1 MSQKVEGEP
10 YHKVHRFTFR
20 CKKNQRYVIL
30 LEEYERDF
38 FGVKFYLNALAESE
52 KRFQQLT
59 NSYDAPAIINTSL
72 EVMGYKL
79 KENPNASFGFTG
91 APLESETDEKGK
103 PTKRFRVYKRIM
115 ENLFS
120 PERFAHYQL
129 EQSSI
134 YLLINRN
141 AEDPQELANWA
152 TEMLR
157 QNYEF

>member
-10 YHKVHRFTFR
+10 YFKVHRFTFR
-20 CKKNQRYVIL
+20 CKKNHRYVIL

-38 FGVKFYLNALAESE
+38 FGIKFYLNAMAEA
-52 KRFQQLT
+52 KNRFEVLT
-59 NSYDAPAIINTSL
+59 NSHDAPAIINTCL
-72 EVMGYKL
+72 EVMRLKL
-79 KENPNASFGFTG
+79 KENPKASFGFTG
-91 APLESETDEKGK
+91 APLESEKSEADG

-115 ENLFS
+115 ENLF
-120 PERFAHYQL
+120 PPQRFAHYQL
-129 EQSSI
+129 ERSSI

-141 AEDPQELANWA
+141 SGEPQKLAEWA